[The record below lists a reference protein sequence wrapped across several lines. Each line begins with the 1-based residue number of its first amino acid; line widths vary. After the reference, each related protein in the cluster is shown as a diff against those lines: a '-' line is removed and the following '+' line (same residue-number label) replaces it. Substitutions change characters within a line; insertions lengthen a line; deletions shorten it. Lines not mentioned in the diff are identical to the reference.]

1 LSNFLAIA
9 TVTETLRRLLESGII
24 VEIPGVNITIQPPDT
39 IIPPAAG
46 GGGGLNIFLFHV
58 SKNQGFSN
66 VDLPARNSNLELI
79 QQPLLGLDLHYLLTA
94 YGDGGNDLAAHTI
107 LASAM
112 RILHEN
118 SLLSEDLIID
128 TKNNTPA
135 LAGSDLDEQ
144 MEQIKITPQP
154 LSLEE
159 ITKLS
164 SSFFENRYR
173 LSIAYLATVVLLHS
187 QGNTRATLPVKKP
200 AIYAIPFKQPLIQ
213 KIEPQVL
220 EWSNNARIT
229 VMGKNLKPD
238 KIVVVRI
245 GQVEVPPQPQDISN
259 DRISVT
265 IPANVATGIK
275 SVRVVHELRFG
286 TRPDPYR
293 IFASNIA
300 AFVLA
305 PRIINIV
312 TPLPVPQGSN
322 LTFNIEPA
330 VQSDQKVECLIGDR
344 TITITSM
351 TGNQVSVP
359 IPGDILPVSTPQA
372 DLLLRVRV
380 DGAESFLQPD
390 SQGRF
395 IGPTVT
401 ITV

>member
-9 TVTETLRRLLESGII
+9 TVTETLRRLLEREMI

-39 IIPPAAG
+39 ITPPPAG

-66 VDLPARNSNLELI
+66 VDLPARKSNLELI
-79 QQPLLGLDLHYLLTA
+79 QQPLVGLDLHYLLTA
-94 YGDGGNDLAAHTI
+94 YGDGGHDLAAHAI
-107 LASAM
+107 LASAI

-118 SLLSEDLIID
+118 SLLSENLIND
-128 TKNNTPA
+128 TIINTPA
-135 LAGSDLDEQ
+135 LARSDLAEQ
-144 MEQIKITPQP
+144 MEQIKFTPQP

-187 QGNTRATLPVKKP
+187 QGNTRSPLPVRNP

-213 KIEPQVL
+213 KIEPQVI

-229 VMGKNLKPD
+229 IMGKNLKSD
-238 KIVVVRI
+238 EIVVVRI
-245 GQVEVPPQPQDISN
+245 SQLDVPPQPQDISN
-259 DRISVT
+259 ERISVT

-275 SVRVVHELRFG
+275 SVQVVHELRFG

-330 VQSDQKVECLIGDR
+330 VASGQKVECLIGDR
-344 TITITSM
+344 TIPIASM
-351 TGNQVSVP
+351 TGNQVSLP
-359 IPGDILPVSTPQA
+359 IPGDILPASAPQA

-380 DGAESFLQPD
+380 DGAESFLQSD

-401 ITV
+401 ITL